1 MATTDVET
9 NKMRKHEILSFL
21 FAKPEIQSELF
32 RRIIN
37 KDLIRMKE
45 LKGIPID
52 SNLQLC
58 TEFIND
64 EIYNSKLKEIER
76 QTTILKEQMIAQSN
90 GVKHR
95 SILSIIER
103 KLYIIEL
110 QLDIGVYNLLKN
122 NNVKFYFDV

>member
-76 QTTILKEQMIAQSN
+76 QTTILKEQMIAHSN